1 MATAKTKTKKDDKLV
16 IAEWMYKVID
26 RPVVTEKSARGSEGN
41 QVTFKVNIDATKP
54 QIKAAV
60 EALFEVKVK
69 AVNTLINKGKTK
81 FFKGRKGF
89 RSDAKKAMVTLEPGQ
104 MIDTGTG
111 VCKVGREYD
120 GT

>member
-1 MATAKTKTKKDDKLV
+1 MAAAKEKTKKTKTDKPV

-26 RPVVTEKSARGSEGN
+26 RPVVTEKSAKGSEAN
-41 QVTFKVNIDATKP
+41 QVTFKVNMNATKP

-60 EALFEVKVK
+60 EALFEVKVR

-81 FFKGRKGF
+81 LFRGRKGF

-111 VCKVGREYD
+111 V
-120 GT
+120 